1 MGATKKVKFTG
12 SETDN
17 AFLQTMSGNAPTK
30 ATSETTPP
38 AHATAETGSRATE
51 KKTLFN
57 IKVND
62 STLKTWKQFCLDYDM
77 TLTAAIKRAM
87 ARFMN
92 DIKSGKADL

>member
-1 MGATKKVKFTG
+1 MAATKKVKFTG

-30 ATSETTPP
+30 AESETIPP
-38 AHATAETGSRATE
+38 DNATAGSGSRATG

-62 STLKTWKQFCLDYDM
+62 STLKGWKQFCLDYDM

-87 ARFMN
+87 ARFIR
-92 DIKSGKADL
+92 DIKNGNADL